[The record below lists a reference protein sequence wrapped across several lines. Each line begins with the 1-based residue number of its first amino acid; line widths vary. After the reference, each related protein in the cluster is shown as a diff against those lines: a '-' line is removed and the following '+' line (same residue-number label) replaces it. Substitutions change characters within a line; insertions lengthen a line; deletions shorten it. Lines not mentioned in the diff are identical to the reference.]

1 MRIGLGLRNWAVAMK
16 EQVVPSSRGGVDA
29 PSNKYCRRHP
39 LKGADGVVKRF
50 QTTPSARSQGG
61 SAAFLDRAATP
72 PLEEGTACAPSNG
85 GSHV

>member
-1 MRIGLGLRNWAVAMK
+1 MKIALGLK
-16 EQVVPSSRGGVDA
+16 EHAVPSSRGGVDA
-29 PSNKYCRRHP
+29 PSNKYRRRHR
-39 LKGADGVVKRF
+39 LKGADGVVKTF
-50 QTTPSARSQGG
+50 LTTPSARSQGG